1 MKKRVISI
9 ILLAALLLSSSLLF
23 SCQKGKE
30 KFSSYSFDYF
40 DTATTITGYAD
51 SKEEFDKISQEILDE
66 LRIYHKLFTIYDR
79 YENFNNLCTVNT
91 LYDGEHKVVEVDQKI
106 IDMLLFCKDMYQ
118 KTGGKVNVAMGSV
131 LSIWHEYRSEGIDD
145 PSQAKLPPM
154 EMLEEAAKHT
164 DISKLI
170 IDDEKNTVFLADPKM
185 LLDVGAIAKG
195 YAVEMVAR
203 SLTEKGITGYVL
215 NVGGNVRTIGV
226 RGDGSKWLA
235 GIDNPDGTD
244 DAPYYAIVA
253 LEDLSLVTS
262 GSYQRYYIV
271 DGKNYNHIINPD
283 TLMPSDI
290 YTSVSVICE
299 SSAIADALSTSL
311 FSMSIAEGQ
320 ALLKDFQ
327 GVEAMWADTNGNITF
342 SQGFSQYIS
351 E

>member
-1 MKKRVISI
+1 MKKALALILSI
-9 ILLAALLLSSSLLF
+9 ALLLGCSLLT
-23 SCQKGKE
+23 SCAEKKE

-40 DTATTITGYAD
+40 DTVTTITGYEK
-51 SKEEFDKISQEILDE
+51 SKEDFDKISNSILEE
-66 LRIYHKLFTIYDR
+66 LRTYHRLFTIYDR
-79 YENFNNLCTVNT
+79 YEDLNNLCTINT
-91 LYDGEHKVVEVDQKI
+91 LYSAEHRVVEVDQKI

-131 LSIWHEYRSEGIDD
+131 LSIWHQYRSEGIDD
-145 PSQAKLPPM
+145 PSSAKLPPK
-154 EMLEEAAKHT
+154 EDLEEAAMHT

-170 IDDEKNTVFLADPKM
+170 IDDEKNTVFLSDARM
-185 LLDVGAIAKG
+185 SLDVGAIAKG
-195 YAVEMVAR
+195 YAVEMIAQM
-203 SLTEKGITGYVL
+203 LIEKGITGYVL

-235 GIDNPDGTD
+235 GIDDPNGTD
-244 DAPYYAIVA
+244 DAPYYATVS
-253 LEDLSLVTS
+253 LENLSLVTS

-283 TLMPSDI
+283 TLMPSDM

-311 FSMSIAEGQ
+311 FSMSVADGK
-320 ALLKDFQ
+320 AMLKDFQ
-327 GVEAMWADTNGNITF
+327 DVEVMWVGTDGKITY

-351 E
+351 K